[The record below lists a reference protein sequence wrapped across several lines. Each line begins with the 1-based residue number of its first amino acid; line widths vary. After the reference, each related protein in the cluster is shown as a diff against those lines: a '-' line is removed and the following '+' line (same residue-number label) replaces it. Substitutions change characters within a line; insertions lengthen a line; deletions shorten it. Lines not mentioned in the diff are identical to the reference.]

1 LGLDGHQL
9 PLPRHPFV
17 LASLAWTCGAA
28 SISRQQQA
36 SSTPVSLRLLG
47 ATRQSGMLLLLPGM
61 VWCGVRAQ
69 SIFVFCFRRYC
80 YSLKTAIRCP
90 CYCRFASNYVIQL
103 NIFTHCLRCNRDIL
117 HMILEWNLIL
127 VRRHI
132 WISR

>member
-47 ATRQSGMLLLLPGM
+47 ATRQSGMLLLPGV
-61 VWCGVRAQ
+61 VWRSRA
-69 SIFVFCFRRYC
+69 IYFCFLFPPLLLFTQNRHPVSMLLPFCCQLC
-80 YSLKTAIRCP
+80 YPTEHFYALLTLQQGYSAYDTGMEPDSGAP
-90 CYCRFASNYVIQL
+90 PYMDQSM
-103 NIFTHCLRCNRDIL
+103 T
-117 HMILEWNLIL
+117 
-127 VRRHI
+127 
-132 WISR
+132 